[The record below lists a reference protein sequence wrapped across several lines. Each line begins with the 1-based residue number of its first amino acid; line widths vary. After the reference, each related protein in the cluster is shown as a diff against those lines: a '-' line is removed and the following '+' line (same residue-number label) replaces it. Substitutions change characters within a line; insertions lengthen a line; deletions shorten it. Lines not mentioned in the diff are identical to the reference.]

1 MARRKIS
8 NPLALAVLACLY
20 ERPMH
25 PYEMAT
31 TMRAR
36 NKDESIKLNYGSLYS
51 VVDAL
56 QRGGLIETQETSREG
71 RRPERT
77 VYRVTDSGIHE
88 LLDWLGELLSTP
100 VKEYTQ
106 FEAGLSFLP
115 VVAPAEAVALLGT
128 RVNRLDMDLT
138 GRRSMHARL
147 DEHVPRLFSVEY
159 EYKTKLLEAELEW
172 LRTLIRDIES
182 GALGGSDIWAEIHSA
197 GHDAP
202 ETVRANGRVHDQPK
216 GHRQ

>member
-31 TMRAR
+31 TMRTR
-36 NKDESIKLNYGSLYS
+36 NKDESVKLNYGSLYS
-51 VVDAL
+51 IVESL
-56 QRGGLIETQETSREG
+56 QRGGLIEAQETTREG

-77 VYRVTDSGIHE
+77 VYRISEAGQHE

-115 VVAPAEAVALLGT
+115 VVSPEEAVTLLRG
-128 RVNRLDMDLT
+128 RVNRLDMALA
-138 GRRSMHARL
+138 GRRSVHARL
-147 DEHVPRLFSVEY
+147 DGQIPRLFSVEY
-159 EYKTKLLEAELEW
+159 EYKTKLLEAELDW
-172 LRTLIRDIES
+172 LRTLVADIDA
-182 GALGGSDIWAEIHSA
+182 GAFEGLEWWSQIHA
-197 GHDAP
+197 GDDPAAMSPTDDERLHP
-202 ETVRANGRVHDQPK
+202 RK
-216 GHRQ
+216 GQTT